1 MDIEWLILADSAQVV
16 GNKLYMLGGGWDR
29 LIVNK
34 ELPLT
39 QRLAIATSFRVPWN
53 ETNER
58 HSFEIEIATEDGK
71 QLGKGT
77 GQFEI
82 GRPVGVQPGQDQR
95 TQIALEINMNIAQ
108 FGTFVINA
116 SVGEEAKRSFSF
128 SVVPGPSLLAS
139 RQTPPG
145 SAE

>member
-34 ELPLT
+34 GLPVT
-39 QRLAIATSFRVPWN
+39 RQVAIAVSFKVPWS
-53 ETNER
+53 ETNEK

-71 QLGKGT
+71 SLGKSN

-95 TQIALEINMNIAQ
+95 TQIALEISMNIAQ

-116 SVGEEAKRSFSF
+116 LVNEEVKRS
-128 SVVPGPSLLAS
+128 VPFNIVQGPSLQAS
-139 RQTPPG
+139 RQAKPG
-145 SAE
+145 DAE